1 MKSFGKLTSVVT
13 SIAICLT
20 ILVPSASASDA
31 VAPIAAPAG
40 IPSDVWN
47 AFYKT
52 SFVVEGVNANTRR
65 WSQAPRI
72 SLLGN
77 PNNSDISTA
86 RKLVERIG
94 KICPNFAPTLDVSN
108 SVFNANIYY
117 VPQSEFTKV
126 IPSANPASN
135 SSLYYL
141 YYIGSGLSQVTV
153 VINSGITSQSDRD
166 FWTTARIIQNLGLLN
181 FTDNKEFP
189 LLSLSDT
196 ESDAISTK
204 DKELFALFCSSAL
217 FPGDSFQASA
227 KTVQTLLEKRPSQ
240 APLLTPQISL
250 SPTSNSTF
258 VKVSLLS
265 VNELLGSGLIALNYK
280 IYDRNGSELDSG
292 SLSNAQNRLQNEWN
306 FEASNLPSNEK
317 LKISIQFSNSAG
329 SGKVF
334 SESFSTTQEVD
345 DAQQLEVQEISIYD
359 LPTKVSLTDAE
370 FSLSADSSSGLD
382 LVVTSQTPS
391 VCSVT
396 GMDFR
401 LLKPGKCS
409 FSVAQDGDEEFY
421 PAETVVGSFQI
432 IGKLQTINCVKG
444 KLSKK
449 FVGAAPKCPAGF
461 KKK

>member
-1 MKSFGKLTSVVT
+1 MKTAGKLTSIFT
-13 SIAICLT
+13 SVALSFT
-20 ILVPSASASDA
+20 VNLPSAWASDA
-31 VAPIAAPAG
+31 AAPIASPPG

-52 SFVVEGVNANTRR
+52 SFVVEGANANTRR
-65 WSQAPRI
+65 WTQAPRI

-77 PNNSDISTA
+77 PNNSDVSTA

-94 KICPNFAPTLDVSN
+94 KVCPNFAPTLDVSN

-126 IPSANPASN
+126 SPTANPATN

-141 YYIGSGLSQVTV
+141 YYIGSGLSKITT
-153 VINSGITSQSDRD
+153 VINSELSSQSDRD
-166 FWTTARIIQNLGLLN
+166 FWTIARIIQNLGLLN
-181 FTDNKEFP
+181 FSDNRDFP

-196 ESDAISTK
+196 DLDTISAK

-240 APLLTPQISL
+240 SPLLTPQISL
-250 SPTSNSTF
+250 SPTSNSTL
-258 VKVSLLS
+258 VKVSLVS

-280 IYDRNGSELDSG
+280 IYDKNGSELDSG
-292 SLSNAQNRLQNEWN
+292 SLSNPLNRLQNEWI
-306 FEASNLPSNEK
+306 FEANNLPSNEK
-317 LKISIQFSNSAG
+317 LKLSIQFSNSAG

-345 DAQQLEVQEISIYD
+345 DAPQLEDQEISIYD
-359 LPTKVSLTDAE
+359 LPTKVSLTDIEYSLMAE
-370 FSLSADSSSGLD
+370 SSSGLD

-391 VCSVT
+391 ICSVS

-409 FSVAQDGDEEFY
+409 FSVAQDGDEDFY
-421 PAETVVGSFQI
+421 PAVPVFGSFQI

-444 KLSKK
+444 KISKK
-449 FVGAAPKCPAGF
+449 IVGAAPKCPAGF
-461 KKK
+461 KKR

>member
-1 MKSFGKLTSVVT
+1 MRTVGKLTSILT
-13 SIAICLT
+13 SVALSFT
-20 ILVPSASASDA
+20 TLSSSAWASDA

-65 WSQAPRI
+65 WTQAPRI

-117 VPQSEFTKV
+117 LPQSEFTKV
-126 IPSANPASN
+126 SPTANPTTD
-135 SSLYYL
+135 SSLHYFYYT
-141 YYIGSGLSQVTV
+141 GSGLSKVTV
-153 VINSGITSQSDRD
+153 VINSGLTSQSDRD

-189 LLSLSDT
+189 LLSLSDI
-196 ESDAISTK
+196 ESDAISAK

-240 APLLTPQISL
+240 APLLTPQMSL

-258 VKVSLLS
+258 VKVSLVS

-280 IYDRNGSELDSG
+280 IYDKNGSELDSG
-292 SLSNAQNRLQNEWN
+292 SLSDPENRLQNEWR
-306 FEASNLPSNEK
+306 FEANNLPSNEK

-334 SESFSTTQEVD
+334 SEFFSTMQEVD
-345 DAQQLEVQEISIYD
+345 DAPKLEDQEISIYD
-359 LPTKVSLTDAE
+359 LPTKVSLTDVE
-370 FSLSADSSSGLD
+370 FSLTADSSSGLD

-391 VCSVT
+391 ICSVS

-409 FSVAQDGDEEFY
+409 FSVAQDGDEDFY
-421 PAETVVGSFQI
+421 PAETVFGSFQI
-432 IGKLQTINCVKG
+432 ISKLQTINCVKG
-444 KLSKK
+444 KISKK
-449 FVGAAPKCPAGF
+449 IVGVAPKCPAGF
-461 KKK
+461 KKR

>member
-1 MKSFGKLTSVVT
+1 MRTVGKLTSVLT
-13 SIAICLT
+13 SVALSFT
-20 ILVPSASASDA
+20 NLSPSASASDA

-65 WSQAPRI
+65 WTQAPRI

-86 RKLVERIG
+86 RKLVEKIG

-117 VPQSEFTKV
+117 LPQSEFTKV
-126 IPSANPASN
+126 SPTANPTTD
-135 SSLYYL
+135 SSLHYFYYT
-141 YYIGSGLSQVTV
+141 GSGLSKVTV
-153 VINSGITSQSDRD
+153 VINSGLTSQSDRD

-181 FTDNKEFP
+181 FTDNKDFP

-196 ESDAISTK
+196 ESDAISAK

-258 VKVSLLS
+258 VKVSLVS
-265 VNELLGSGLIALNYK
+265 VNELLGSGLISLNYK
-280 IYDRNGSELDSG
+280 IYDKSGSELDSG
-292 SLSNAQNRLQNEWN
+292 SLSNAQNRLQNEWS

-345 DAQQLEVQEISIYD
+345 NAPQLEDQEISVYN
-359 LPTKVSLTDAE
+359 LPTKVSLTDVE
-370 FSLSADSSSGLD
+370 FSLTADSSSGLD
-382 LVVTSQTPS
+382 LAVTSQTPS
-391 VCSVT
+391 ICSVT

-409 FSVAQDGDEEFY
+409 FSVAQDGDEDFN
-421 PAETVVGSFQI
+421 PAETVFGSFQI

-444 KLSKK
+444 KISKK
-449 FVGAAPKCPAGF
+449 IVGAAPKCPAGF
-461 KKK
+461 KKR